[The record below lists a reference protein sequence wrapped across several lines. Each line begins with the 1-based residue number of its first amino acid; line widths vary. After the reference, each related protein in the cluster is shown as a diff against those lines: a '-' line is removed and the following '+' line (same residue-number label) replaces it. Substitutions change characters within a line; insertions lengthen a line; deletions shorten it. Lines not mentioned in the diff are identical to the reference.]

1 VVLELELAGL
11 VLPLVEL
18 VPVPVLELV
27 ALELELV
34 VAERALPRVLHRGR
48 KLS

>member
-18 VPVPVLELV
+18 VPVLELV

-34 VAERALPRVLHRGR
+34 VAEPVLLRVLHRGR